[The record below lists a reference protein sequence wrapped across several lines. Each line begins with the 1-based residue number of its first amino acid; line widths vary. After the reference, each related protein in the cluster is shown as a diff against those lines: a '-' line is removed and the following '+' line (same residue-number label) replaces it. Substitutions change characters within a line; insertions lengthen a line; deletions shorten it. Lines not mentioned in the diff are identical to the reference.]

1 MLPDR
6 SGLMRQN
13 IDGNAKIK
21 KIEQNS
27 SGNCCQTVLP
37 EMSVLKLVEN
47 AKVEKFK

>member
-1 MLPDR
+1 MPKL
-6 SGLMRQN
+6 
-13 IDGNAKIK
+13 K